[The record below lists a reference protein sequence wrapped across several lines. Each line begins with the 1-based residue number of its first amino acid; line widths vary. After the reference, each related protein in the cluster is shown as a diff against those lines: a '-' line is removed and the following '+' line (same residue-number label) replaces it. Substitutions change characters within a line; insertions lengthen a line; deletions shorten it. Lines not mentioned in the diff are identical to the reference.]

1 MKRFIRMA
9 GGMNY
14 MASYKQIAKLTG
26 LSFGTISNVINGKG
40 TVKAENVEK
49 VNMAIKQ
56 LEYRPN
62 YQAKA
67 LASDKTWL
75 LGVIVPSINDVR
87 ETEIFSYMEEF
98 ARSRGYRIM
107 LATSQNSAKE
117 EINQCENML
126 SCQVDCLFIMPYSS
140 ENKGYF
146 QHLSEQMKDRI
157 IFINRYLE
165 DVDIP
170 FTVVD
175 NDYAAE
181 EIIRHVYEKGHRSA
195 AFLDF
200 KDREISSTRDRRKGI
215 IKWSARMGI
224 ECNIVDIEST
234 EEDEV
239 AAGYR
244 YAEKAIKNEGLPQL
258 ILARDDAMA
267 IGIYSACVDHG
278 VRVPEDVSIVG
289 FGKYYSDY
297 MTPKKLTTFNR
308 DFKSLLK
315 RATDMFLAI
324 TNGETEN
331 MERRIFIKGYMEKRD
346 TVSKV

>member
-1 MKRFIRMA
+1 
-9 GGMNY
+9 

-26 LSFGTISNVINGKG
+26 LSFGTISNVINGKR
-40 TVKAENVEK
+40 TVKEENVEK
-49 VNMAIKQ
+49 VKMAIEK

-67 LASDKTWL
+67 LASDKTGL

-107 LATSQNSAKE
+107 LSTSQNSAKE

-126 SCQVDCLFIMPYSS
+126 SSQVDCLFIMPYSS

-146 QHLSEQMKDRI
+146 KRLSEQMKDRI

-175 NDYAAE
+175 NDYAAK
-181 EIIRHVYEKGHRSA
+181 EIIGHVYEQGHRSVT
-195 AFLDF
+195 FLDL
-200 KDREISSTRDRRKGI
+200 KDREISSIRDRRRGI
-215 IKWSARMGI
+215 IKWSEKMGVA
-224 ECNIVDIEST
+224 CNIVEVESAS
-234 EEDEV
+234 EDEV
-239 AAGYR
+239 AIGYR
-244 YAEKAIKNEGLPQL
+244 YAEEAIRNSNLPQL

-267 IGIYSACVDHG
+267 IGIYSACIHHKVQ
-278 VRVPEDVSIVG
+278 VPEDVSIVG

-297 MTPKKLTTFNR
+297 ITPKKLTTFNR

-315 RATDMFLAI
+315 QATDMFLAI
-324 TNGETEN
+324 TNGEAEKI
-331 MERRIFIKGYMEKRD
+331 ERKIFIKGYMEKRD
-346 TVSKV
+346 TVSKI